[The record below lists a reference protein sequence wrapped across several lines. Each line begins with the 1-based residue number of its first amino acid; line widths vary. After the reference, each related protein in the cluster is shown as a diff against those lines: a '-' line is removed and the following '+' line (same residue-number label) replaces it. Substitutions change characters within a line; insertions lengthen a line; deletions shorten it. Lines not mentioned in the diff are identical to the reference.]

1 MLLDLPAELFG
12 EVVKSLSP
20 LDVAVLVQCSWE
32 CLHRL
37 QGFEMPSLHFDMDL
51 LDARRSG
58 PWKWTIAP
66 VGERFEVDDEW
77 VDAGLAE
84 VYAEHFPQALLS
96 VRDVRLTCSSGDF
109 WPGACKHL
117 DLFINCRRISS
128 IAFEGLHF
136 ESFAQ
141 EITKLTQ
148 LEEIG
153 LDSSHDCLSG
163 KDFKA
168 LLELVTNHKLVKM
181 ELAFMQKEW
190 IRKFAKAGKWQGL
203 QNLAMRFCPASEF
216 RTLVGALSNDSLREL
231 VLCGDEEDEDDDEG
245 DEHLTLDLAKKIC
258 RDNGLVACAVTRDA

>member
-51 LDARRSG
+51 LEARRSG

-96 VRDVRLTCSSGDF
+96 VRHVHLTCSSGDF

-117 DLFINCRRISS
+117 DLFINCRSISS

-153 LDSSHDCLSG
+153 LDSSYDWFSEE
-163 KDFKA
+163 DFEA
-168 LLELVTNHKLVKM
+168 LLELVTKHKLVKM
-181 ELAFMQKEW
+181 NLLFTEKEW
-190 IRKFAKAGKWQGL
+190 IQKFAEAGKWQGL
-203 QNLAMRFCPASEF
+203 QHLVVRFCPASEF

-231 VLCGDEEDEDDDEG
+231 VLWRGEDDDDEEE
-245 DEHLTLDLAKKIC
+245 EHLTLDLAKKIC